1 MAENI
6 FTSEDQAFD
15 QTMLSGDSL
24 QSPDFAMEQPQ
35 ELTNMLGQTTDTDP
49 PKKNG
54 STSFESQIQNMVQ
67 RTAAEAYTPPIES
80 FEDQIFKA
88 HGAKIKYSNPA
99 QVDQFLAQDDFNP
112 FTFDAQDYDANVL
125 RAAEK
130 ETWGDALAKGFDGF
144 ASNFGNSFKGW
155 FADYPKMISSIMSS
169 DWQELQP
176 GADEENAINKYYEQQ
191 ATMNRDYVFAKPGE
205 EEDIFSKKTVS
216 EFLSNAGY
224 TLGTTAALG
233 VEFLADAAITALTE
247 GAGFE
252 TFFATFA
259 RIGAKGV
266 AREAAEVGLEAAAK
280 EASKKTLLGDVF
292 KGYTAGVREGEEL
305 TRGLGLQMRQAEELA
320 AMSSSKSASRQLL
333 KDYVDMWSSNIFNIG
348 RSRSIGEV
356 TNNLVKS
363 LPLVGTGV
371 KYFERGAL
379 AAGRGASV
387 GNLIG
392 IGLQGGRRLMQEF
405 NMAASE
411 SYFEAITTYGDT
423 LDKMTKQYMLD
434 NEGNA
439 PTAEEFAKM
448 KSLAI
453 SASGSNF
460 NTNMGI
466 LLITNHLQFGNLFSK
481 YVPTN
486 RFVQD
491 LITEESERV
500 LKITSKRGLEGV
512 IKKGKILGSVSAI
525 GKVWTDFG
533 KKEAMYQLGKSMLKN
548 SLRWEVTEGV
558 QENLQEMSALAWKD
572 YYSGKFNGTKYT
584 LSEAMGSGLSAQF
597 TKQGFKTFL
606 MGALTGTLVRIP
618 TRLMH
623 VGMEKTNEYMTRKQ
637 FEKEG
642 AVNPYKQFE
651 ERLDEDIK
659 LLNKYIKE
667 GKAGTFEHKLF
678 NFNAQ
683 VANSFDQTAAASVGA
698 RYEFENGKDNN
709 LLAAVSAAN
718 RTGSVDAFMQTI
730 ENSVAE
736 MTNEQFKEQFGI
748 DIEDTNYATPQDFA
762 TKVVG
767 DIKKYSKSIDDFTTA
782 YKTKLANPY
791 LYDFGTKEYYAS
803 RYLRAAQDEAIHI
816 AALNSI
822 KADMAVNR
830 GRQLANEL
838 SSSPLLANSVDTVL
852 RVTTD
857 PKMIVAEV
865 GNILADIKNLE
876 AQLKSEGLTSEI
888 RKQLNAQLKA
898 KNKQLEVL
906 NKWSSFFDTAKN
918 MAEREGKDSTD
929 TTPVFVGKRTEKKMK
944 VKKYGN
950 PTQTIKHTYHA
961 SHREVLATLKKLII
975 AKNLEVGIDT
985 EVKDGQVEEALTKL
999 IDYMQLDT
1007 DTKDYLNAVEVLT
1020 NKERYSE
1027 ITQSI
1032 ADGKFKFN
1040 LIMYVDTIL
1049 DKFKTEAV
1057 EISNEIRKLNKELS
1071 QKDYDEMVGDVEKSL
1086 LTEPAYIKLLTMITN
1101 EKFGLEQQAEAQA
1114 ALLEV
1119 NELIKQKFNSY
1130 ITKFTTG
1137 GVIGDISDQEYNDI
1151 MENNAVGI
1159 FRINDIAD
1167 KLNNSKGDTKVLTE
1181 REKEIYE
1188 KFPDEIDA
1196 KIKELKDAE
1205 IKNEEKEIITP
1216 ETNDDE
1222 KDTSEEPENFD
1233 DEFDFGDDE
1242 FDFSDDDIVYD
1253 EEDVDIET
1261 ADEKTAETEKPVTEY
1276 TPFLDEKQQN
1286 EDDLKMQKLLDTNV
1300 ISQEEFDT
1308 YHKAKIIRIKLN
1320 ELGVTDI
1327 QDFTSTVV
1335 NLISKI
1341 DFLAEKASKTF
1352 EQFVKMRTNKKLITD
1367 MIMREVSEAN
1377 LGTEITEAPVVEEPV
1392 VVEVNNFN
1400 KSSTE
1405 VFDITLDDVNDLN
1418 NILTENLLSDV
1429 DNLSFGPKIPAADA
1443 RDDIERRRQ
1452 KQNNKISNISFN
1464 KENTKVNKKGYTEA
1478 IFEGTFLDN
1487 YDFLAQG
1494 SESTVYL
1501 SKDKTHVIKLSEPY
1515 SSKDESVYQERIMT
1529 GLLKDMFGNSG
1540 IEVIGYY
1547 EYNGTKNP
1555 IFRQDYVEGEFLTEK
1570 QVEDYLRQT
1579 KGVVEIDKKFYAKY
1593 DNKLYRIS
1601 DFSENVIQD
1610 KNGNIVPIDL
1620 DIYEITNLE
1629 IIAKYDA
1636 KVDALESKP
1645 LAQTKTD
1652 IEKEKANVT
1661 SSEFAELKRLAKFF
1675 LENPKEPTLSGSVV
1689 TRYPALFKALTDIER
1704 RRQEELNTV
1713 QSEGEIAIF
1722 KEKNGISPVN
1732 YRGVVSAGWSNNQPD
1747 NIPVQQLFDDGTK
1760 GSLYWRNKSDIIKV
1774 EKIAKYR
1781 EDEINAKY
1789 DAELAALGIAPVFDI
1804 EAKKDDIE
1812 RRRPTS
1818 YINESK
1824 DKKTS
1829 LESFRNE
1836 SKREWDG
1843 VSVITGDRMQNLYV
1857 GIKLFV
1863 EAYPEYKELLD
1874 KFIKKENGNVGITN
1888 NNLSFVLNTL
1898 KKQGVATES
1907 ELGSKINAKYQ
1918 EELAALG
1925 TTDIKAETTIENSE
1939 KNVNFVNEEVSEES
1953 IFAKLKN
1960 NKLEC

>member
-6 FTSEDQAFD
+6 LTSEDQAFD

-35 ELTNMLGQTTDTDP
+35 ELTNMLGQTVETDP
-49 PKKNG
+49 PKKND
-54 STSFESQIQNMVQ
+54 SVSFESQIQNMVQ
-67 RTAAEAYTPPIES
+67 RTAAEAYAPPVQS

-88 HGAKIKYSNPA
+88 RGAKIKYSNPA
-99 QVDQFLAQDDFNP
+99 QVDQFLAQEDFNP

-125 RAAEK
+125 RAAEN
-130 ETWGDALAKGFDGF
+130 ETWGDALSKGFDGL

-176 GADEENAINKYYEQQ
+176 GADEENAIKKYYEQQ
-191 ATMNRDYVFAKPGE
+191 TIMNRDYVFAKPGE
-205 EEDIFSKKTVS
+205 EDDIFSKKTVS

-259 RIGAKGV
+259 RMGAKGV
-266 AREAAEVGLEAAAK
+266 AREAAEAGLEAAAK
-280 EASKKTLLGDVF
+280 NASKKTLLGDVF
-292 KGYTAGVREGEEL
+292 TGYTAGVREGEEL

-320 AMSSSKSASRQLL
+320 ALSSSKSATRQLL

-348 RSRSIGEV
+348 KSKSIGQL
-356 TNNLVKS
+356 TDNLVKS

-411 SYFEAITTYGDT
+411 SYFEGITTYGDT
-423 LDKMTKQYMLD
+423 LDKMSKQYMLEHD
-434 NEGNA
+434 GNA

-466 LLITNHLQFGNLFSK
+466 LLVTNHLQFGNLFSK

-486 RFVQD
+486 KFVQD

-512 IKKGKILGSVSAI
+512 IKKGKILGSVGAL

-548 SLRWEVTEGV
+548 SLRWEVTEGI
-558 QENLQEMSALAWKD
+558 QENLQEMSASAWKD
-572 YYSGKFNGTKYT
+572 YYAGKFNGTKYT
-584 LSEAMGSGLSAQF
+584 LSDAMGSGLSAQF

-623 VGMEKTNEYMTRKQ
+623 VGMEKTNEYMTKKQ
-637 FEKEG
+637 FDKEG

-651 ERLDEDIK
+651 ERLDEDIA

-683 VANSFDQTAAASVGA
+683 VANSFEQTAAASVGA

-730 ENSVAE
+730 ENSVGD

-748 DIEDTNYATPQDFA
+748 DIEDTNYSTPQDFA
-762 TKVVG
+762 TKVVS

-830 GRQLANEL
+830 GKQLANEL

-876 AQLKSEGLTSEI
+876 AQLKSEGLTPQI

-906 NKWSSFFDTAKN
+906 NKWSSFFDTPKN
-918 MAEREGKDSTD
+918 MAEREGKDSND
-929 TTPVFVGKRTEKKMK
+929 TRPVFVGKRTEKK
-944 VKKYGN
+944 VKIKKFGD

-985 EVKDGQVEEALTKL
+985 EVKDGQVEEALRKL

-1027 ITQSI
+1027 VTQNI
-1032 ADGKFKFN
+1032 ADGRFKFN

-1057 EISNEIRKLNKELS
+1057 EISNDIRKLNKELS
-1071 QKDYDEMVGDVEKSL
+1071 QKDYDEMVSDVEKSL

-1101 EKFGLEQQAEAQA
+1101 EKFGLEQQEEAQK
-1114 ALLEV
+1114 ALSEV
-1119 NELIKQKFNSY
+1119 NDLIKEKFNSY

-1137 GVIGDISDQEYNDI
+1137 GVIGDITDEEYNDI
-1151 MENNAVGI
+1151 MENESVGI

-1167 KLNNSKGDTKVLTE
+1167 KLYKSKGDTKILTE

-1188 KFPDEIDA
+1188 KFPDEIDL
-1196 KIKELKDAE
+1196 KIKNFKDAE
-1205 IKNEEKEIITP
+1205 IKNKEKEVITP

-1222 KDTSEEPENFD
+1222 KDVSEEPENLEE
-1233 DEFDFGDDE
+1233 EFDFGDDD
-1242 FDFSDDDIVYD
+1242 FDFSDEDFVYEEEVD
-1253 EEDVDIET
+1253 EET
-1261 ADEKTAETEKPVTEY
+1261 ADEKTAQTEKPVTEY
-1276 TPFLDEKQQN
+1276 TPFLDEKKEN
-1286 EDDLKMQKLLDTNV
+1286 ADDKKMKDFLDTNV

-1308 YHKAKIIRIKLN
+1308 YHKAKLIRIKLN

-1327 QDFTSTVV
+1327 QDFTNTVV

-1341 DFLAEKASKTF
+1341 DLLAEQAGKTF
-1352 EQFVKMRTNKKLITD
+1352 EQFFKTRSNNKLIKEI
-1367 MIMREVSEAN
+1367 IMREVSETN

-1392 VVEVNNFN
+1392 VVEVNNFD

-1405 VFDITLDDVNDLN
+1405 VFNITLDDVDDLN
-1418 NILTENLLSDV
+1418 NILTENLVSDV
-1429 DNLSFGPKIPAADA
+1429 DNLSFGPEIAKTSIETRNRKDLFPDTSEFAD
-1443 RDDIERRRQ
+1443 IVGGSQQE
-1452 KQNNKISNISFN
+1452 SNISSY
-1464 KENTKVNKKGYTEA
+1464 KEVNGIGISEYTNPEN
-1478 IFEGTFLDN
+1478 GLVD
-1487 YDFLAQG
+1487 
-1494 SESTVYL
+1494 V
-1501 SKDKTHVIKLSEPY
+1501 
-1515 SSKDESVYQERIMT
+1515 IMT
-1529 GLLKDMFGNSG
+1529 GTGDH
-1540 IEVIGYY
+1540 
-1547 EYNGTKNP
+1547 
-1555 IFRQDYVEGEFLTEK
+1555 DYVGYVRIYEKSIKNGKVIITPTERWTSKMENRSGNKANFKTMITEVQKLLPPGHEYTEK
-1570 QVEDYLRQT
+1570 TNISLDGIRV
-1579 KGVVEIDKKFYAKY
+1579 YA
-1593 DNKLYRIS
+1593 NNLNR
-1601 DFSENVIQD
+1601 
-1610 KNGNIVPIDL
+1610 G
-1620 DIYEITNLE
+1620 YEILTNSNG
-1629 IIAKYDA
+1629 DP
-1636 KVDALESKP
+1636 V
-1645 LAQTKTD
+1645 TN
-1652 IEKEKANVT
+1652 NV
-1661 SSEFAELKRLAKFF
+1661 
-1675 LENPKEPTLSGSVV
+1675 
-1689 TRYPALFKALTDIER
+1689 
-1704 RRQEELNTV
+1704 ELNKAT
-1713 QSEGEIAIF
+1713 
-1722 KEKNGISPVN
+1722 
-1732 YRGVVSAGWSNNQPD
+1732 
-1747 NIPVQQLFDDGTK
+1747 
-1760 GSLYWRNKSDIIKV
+1760 
-1774 EKIAKYR
+1774 
-1781 EDEINAKY
+1781 
-1789 DAELAALGIAPVFDI
+1789 
-1804 EAKKDDIE
+1804 
-1812 RRRPTS
+1812 
-1818 YINESK
+1818 
-1824 DKKTS
+1824 
-1829 LESFRNE
+1829 LE
-1836 SKREWDG
+1836 
-1843 VSVITGDRMQNLYV
+1843 
-1857 GIKLFV
+1857 GIKTAASEEILQDL
-1863 EAYPEYKELLD
+1863 YELRT
-1874 KFIKKENGNVGITN
+1874 GIT
-1888 NNLSFVLNTL
+1888 
-1898 KKQGVATES
+1898 KQEF
-1907 ELGSKINAKYQ
+1907 E
-1918 EELAALG
+1918 
-1925 TTDIKAETTIENSE
+1925 DIKAKIQSMLPGTNLLFNQANGSIIIKLPVLKSTNIVKPASSKKQSAETVSDVKVALPEDIQALIGTTISAEIPMNRGKAEGITKGKIVDIQVNPIKKNTYKITLDNGERVAWTKGNKTYVWVQGMNKSETTIENSE
-1939 KNVNFVNEEVSEES
+1939 KNANFVNEGVSEES

-1960 NKLEC
+1960 NKLQC

>member
-1 MAENI
+1 
-6 FTSEDQAFD
+6 
-15 QTMLSGDSL
+15 
-24 QSPDFAMEQPQ
+24 
-35 ELTNMLGQTTDTDP
+35 MLGQTADTDP

-54 STSFESQIQNMVQ
+54 TASFESQIQNMVQ
-67 RTAAEAYTPPIES
+67 RTAAEAYTPPKES

-125 RAAEK
+125 RAAEN
-130 ETWGDALAKGFDGF
+130 ETWGSSLSKGFDGF
-144 ASNFGNSFKGW
+144 ASNFGNSFVGW
-155 FADYPKMISSIMSS
+155 FADYPKMIKSIMST
-169 DWQELQP
+169 DWQEIQP
-176 GADEENAINKYYEQQ
+176 GADEEDAINKYYEQQ

-205 EEDIFSKKTVS
+205 EDDIFSKKTVS

-224 TLGTTAALG
+224 SLGTTAALG
-233 VEFLADAAITALTE
+233 AEFLADAAITALTS

-266 AREAAEVGLEAAAK
+266 AREAAEAGLEAAAK
-280 EASKKTLLGDVF
+280 DASKKTLLGDVF

-320 AMSSSKSASRQLL
+320 ALSSSKSASRQLL

-348 RSRSIGEV
+348 KSKSIGQV
-356 TNNLVKS
+356 TENLVKS

-387 GNLIG
+387 GNLVG

-411 SYFEAITTYGDT
+411 SYFEGVTTYGDT
-423 LDKMTKQYMLD
+423 LDKMTKQHMLEND
-434 NEGNA
+434 GNA

-460 NTNMGI
+460 NTNLGI
-466 LLITNHLQFGNLFSK
+466 LLVTNHLQFGNLFSK

-486 RFVQD
+486 KFVQD

-512 IKKGKILGSVSAI
+512 IKKGKILGSVGVI

-533 KKEAMYQLGKSMLKN
+533 KKEAMRQLGKSMLKN
-548 SLRWEVTEGV
+548 SLRWEVTEGI
-558 QENLQEMSALAWKD
+558 QENLQEMSAAAWKD
-572 YYSGKFNGTKYT
+572 YYAGKFNGTKYT

-618 TRLMH
+618 TRLMQ
-623 VGMEKTNEYMTRKQ
+623 VGMEKTNEYMTRKE
-637 FEKEG
+637 FDKEG

-730 ENSVAE
+730 ENSVAD

-762 TKVVG
+762 TKVVS

-791 LYDFGTKEYYAS
+791 LYDFGTKEYYTS

-838 SSSPLLANSVDTVL
+838 SSNPLLANSVDTVL

-865 GNILADIKNLE
+865 GNVLADIKNLE
-876 AQLKSEGLTSEI
+876 AQLQSEGLTPQT
-888 RKQLNAQLKA
+888 RRQLNAQLKA

-918 MAEREGKDSTD
+918 MAEREGKQSTD
-929 TTPVFVGKRTEKKMK
+929 TTPVFVGKRTEKK
-944 VKKYGN
+944 VKIKKFGD

-985 EVKDGQVEEALTKL
+985 EVKDGQVEEALAKL
-999 IDYMQLDT
+999 IDYMQLDN
-1007 DTKDYLNAVEVLT
+1007 DTKDYLTAVEVLT

-1027 ITQSI
+1027 ITQNI
-1032 ADGKFKFN
+1032 ADGRFKFN

-1049 DKFKTEAV
+1049 DKFKTEAA
-1057 EISNEIRKLNKELS
+1057 EISNEIRKLNKSLT
-1071 QKDYDEMVGDVEKSL
+1071 QKDYDEITGDVEKSL
-1086 LTEPAYIKLLTMITN
+1086 LAEPAYIKLVSMITSN
-1101 EKFGLEQQAEAQA
+1101 DFALDKQQEAQE

-1119 NELIKQKFNSY
+1119 TNLIKQKFNAY

-1137 GVIGDISDQEYNDI
+1137 GVIGDVTDEEYNDI
-1151 MENNAVGI
+1151 IRDGI
-1159 FRINDIAD
+1159 INVFRVNDIAD
-1167 KLNNSKGDTKVLTE
+1167 KLYKSKGDTSTLTE

-1188 KFPDEIDA
+1188 KFPEDVDA
-1196 KIKELKDAE
+1196 KIKEFQDAE
-1205 IKNEEKEIITP
+1205 VKQGTATVVTP
-1216 ETNDDE
+1216 ETSVDDE
-1222 KDTSEEPENFD
+1222 VVVEEPDDFED
-1233 DEFDFGDDE
+1233 DEFSSFTGGMSADDE
-1242 FDFSDDDIVYD
+1242 DA
-1253 EEDVDIET
+1253 EDTDIET
-1261 ADEKTAETEKPVTEY
+1261 ATDKSEETNKPTTEF
-1276 TPFLDEKQQN
+1276 TP
-1286 EDDLKMQKLLDTNV
+1286 EDDEDSDEDSGPRDLDDDKMQKLLDRGK
-1300 ISQEEFDT
+1300 ISQENFDT
-1308 YHKAKIIRIKLN
+1308 YHKAKIIRIKLD
-1320 ELGVTDI
+1320 ELGITDI
-1327 QDFTSTVV
+1327 EDFTNTIV
-1335 NLISKI
+1335 NIIEKI
-1341 DFLAEKASKTF
+1341 DALAEQAGKTF
-1352 EQFVKMRTNKKLITD
+1352 EQFFKTASNKKLIND
-1367 MIMREVSEAN
+1367 MIMREVSETN
-1377 LGTEITEAPVVEEPV
+1377 LGTEITEAPVVVEPV
-1392 VVEVNNFN
+1392 VVEVNNFD

-1405 VFDITLDDVNDLN
+1405 VFNITLDDVDDLN

-1429 DNLSFGPKIPAADA
+1429 DNLSFGPTTSVADTKDAIEKRKQEKIDKLDKEQGF
-1443 RDDIERRRQ
+1443 RSKSDQ
-1452 KQNNKISNISFN
+1452 K
-1464 KENTKVNKKGYTEA
+1464 
-1478 IFEGTFLDN
+1478 
-1487 YDFLAQG
+1487 
-1494 SESTVYL
+1494 
-1501 SKDKTHVIKLSEPY
+1501 
-1515 SSKDESVYQERIMT
+1515 ERIQIQ
-1529 GLLKDMFGNSG
+1529 K
-1540 IEVIGYY
+1540 
-1547 EYNGTKNP
+1547 
-1555 IFRQDYVEGEFLTEK
+1555 
-1570 QVEDYLRQT
+1570 DYL
-1579 KGVVEIDKKFYAKY
+1579 
-1593 DNKLYRIS
+1593 
-1601 DFSENVIQD
+1601 
-1610 KNGNIVPIDL
+1610 
-1620 DIYEITNLE
+1620 
-1629 IIAKYDA
+1629 
-1636 KVDALESKP
+1636 
-1645 LAQTKTD
+1645 
-1652 IEKEKANVT
+1652 
-1661 SSEFAELKRLAKFF
+1661 
-1675 LENPKEPTLSGSVV
+1675 
-1689 TRYPALFKALTDIER
+1689 
-1704 RRQEELNTV
+1704 
-1713 QSEGEIAIF
+1713 
-1722 KEKNGISPVN
+1722 
-1732 YRGVVSAGWSNNQPD
+1732 
-1747 NIPVQQLFDDGTK
+1747 
-1760 GSLYWRNKSDIIKV
+1760 
-1774 EKIAKYR
+1774 
-1781 EDEINAKY
+1781 
-1789 DAELAALGIAPVFDI
+1789 AELAALESKVVEPVADI
-1804 EAKKDDIE
+1804 EAVLPADIQALIGTTISAQIPMNRNKPEGITEGRIVDIQINPVKKNTYRITLDNGERVAWSKGNKTYVWIQGMNKSAPQTVDIDSQKKALQKKWDAE
-1812 RRRPTS
+1812 LEKATAAWRRSAKKTGIPQYS
-1818 YINESK
+1818 LQPIEKEINERY
-1824 DKKTS
+1824 T
-1829 LESFRNE
+1829 
-1836 SKREWDG
+1836 
-1843 VSVITGDRMQNLYV
+1843 
-1857 GIKLFV
+1857 
-1863 EAYPEYKELLD
+1863 A
-1874 KFIKKENGNVGITN
+1874 
-1888 NNLSFVLNTL
+1888 
-1898 KKQGVATES
+1898 
-1907 ELGSKINAKYQ
+1907 
-1918 EELAALG
+1918 ELAELEK
-1925 TTDIKAETTIENSE
+1925 TVENPE